1 MKISRNKLKR
11 LISEDVATMFSDE
24 SNRRMIEA
32 SIRKSDVL
40 RDLMLWNMPINESA
54 ILKEE
59 IEAAISDIAVE
70 ENLPAEEEAVVRNHV
85 MTIIQAGMPP
95 AAAYRVVKNILRG
108 EFMEAL
114 KNVPGIN
121 ILLTPEAIFELVK
134 SGLSMLPENV
144 RTDIVENKYAKAAL
158 RLLYSI
164 KEVQKSE
171 DLEALYSNLKLLV
184 TESSHALII
193 FAGFLAALSFA
204 CLKFGAIV
212 TTGGLAVLGA
222 IETASVGTATPVV
235 AGALA
240 AGFAILVFF
249 DTMCLFLGAVAAGT
263 SAASGFAAL
272 VGFLIN
278 KVSKMD
284 PEADLFRDEKFKKE
298 VEDLITNMS
307 ETNKKKFEEVK
318 KQDVAIPLPNA
329 EDAVEEPA
337 VAQIT
342 GPVAGEEDEELDP
355 VGDMRL
361 VAESFDMAR
370 WHTLAGVLD

>member
-95 AAAYRVVKNILRG
+95 VAAYRVVKNILRG

-204 CLKFGAIV
+204 CLKFQERV
-212 TTGGLAVLGA
+212 
-222 IETASVGTATPVV
+222 
-235 AGALA
+235 
-240 AGFAILVFF
+240 
-249 DTMCLFLGAVAAGT
+249 
-263 SAASGFAAL
+263 
-272 VGFLIN
+272 
-278 KVSKMD
+278 VSK
-284 PEADLFRDEKFKKE
+284 LKKRRRH
-298 VEDLITNMS
+298 
-307 ETNKKKFEEVK
+307 
-318 KQDVAIPLPNA
+318 AA
-329 EDAVEEPA
+329 
-337 VAQIT
+337 
-342 GPVAGEEDEELDP
+342 
-355 VGDMRL
+355 
-361 VAESFDMAR
+361 
-370 WHTLAGVLD
+370 

>member
-1 MKISRNKLKR
+1 MKISRNKLKQ
-11 LISEDVATMFSDE
+11 LISEDITVMFSDE
-24 SNRRMIEA
+24 SNRKMIEA
-32 SIRKSDVL
+32 SMRKSDVL
-40 RDLMLWNMPINESA
+40 RDLMLWNMPINESV

-59 IEAAISDIAVE
+59 IEASIADIAVE
-70 ENLPAEEEAVVRNHV
+70 ENLSVEDEPVVRNHI
-85 MTIIQAGMPP
+85 MTMIQAGLPP
-95 AAAYRVVKNILRG
+95 VAAYRIVKHVIRG

-114 KNVPGIN
+114 KNFPGIN

-134 SGLSMLPENV
+134 SGLSMLPENI
-144 RTDIVENKYAKAAL
+144 RTDIVENKYAKATL

-171 DLEALYSNLKLLV
+171 DLGALYDNLKLLV
-184 TESSHALII
+184 TESSHALIV
-193 FAGFLAALSFA
+193 FAGFLAALSLA
-204 CLKFGAIV
+204 CLKFGAII
-212 TTGGLAVLGA
+212 TTGGLAVLGV
-222 IETASVGTATPVV
+222 IETATVGTATPVV
-235 AGALA
+235 AAALA

-249 DTMCLFLGAVAAGT
+249 DTMCLFLGAAAAGT

-298 VEDLITNMS
+298 VEELIDNMS
-307 ETNKKKFEEVK
+307 ETHKKKFEEVK
-318 KQDVAIPLPNA
+318 KQDDAVPPSAA

-342 GPVAGEEDEELDP
+342 GPVIGEEDEDLDP
-355 VGDMRL
+355 VGSMRL